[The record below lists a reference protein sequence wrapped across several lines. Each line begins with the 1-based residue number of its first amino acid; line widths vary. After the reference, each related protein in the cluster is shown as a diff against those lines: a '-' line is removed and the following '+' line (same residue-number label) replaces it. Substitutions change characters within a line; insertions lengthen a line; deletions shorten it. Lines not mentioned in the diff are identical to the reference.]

1 MIRIMQ
7 ESVQAAEAVAAAS
20 DSDDDSDST
29 LGSSGTQ
36 LGMDAAFN
44 NNTTICHALL
54 VAQSDC
60 SN

>member
-36 LGMDAAFN
+36 LG
-44 NNTTICHALL
+44 IGRS
-54 VAQSDC
+54 VQ
-60 SN
+60 